1 MVSPETEVAS
11 PHQNLMKTLEKA
23 AATAFKETQTD
34 TGQSAPETKVEV
46 KQAEPIVEKPVAET
60 KVETPVKEE
69 VKKAETKKSE
79 KKPKFWESKEKVS
92 EGTPKVETTDWSAK
106 LKETEAT
113 YAKRIAELESKLNS
127 ESYKRFEEVSEGG
140 NIDDLLADIANTN
153 PNKKSF
159 DQLLKDRTVRSLAK
173 MYGEDKITDELIEE
187 QLELVKSKDA
197 VTLDEM
203 VESEKRF
210 QMENYNSKVDKFKS
224 PKTKEAE
231 SFAKDL
237 ETYHKEIVGKEIHGL
252 PVAQDRHKRMENL
265 IESYSKGEKQLK
277 GQDLYDALFF
287 LEHKGEIFDN
297 VLETYGTA
305 SIDEAVA
312 QVKGTEIRVGNTI
325 TGEMGIAKTQAET
338 DYEAM
343 RAKIGQTA
351 KLMEQKAAEGKR

>member
-1 MVSPETEVAS
+1 MVSPETEVVT
-11 PHQNLMKTLEKA
+11 PHQSLMKTLEKA
-23 AATAFKETQTD
+23 AGTVFKETQSD
-34 TGQSAPETKVEV
+34 TGQNELETKVEAT
-46 KQAEPIVEKPVAET
+46 KAEPIEKVAET
-60 KVETPVKEE
+60 KVEAPVKEE
-69 VKKAETKKSE
+69 VKKADVKKAE
-79 KKPKFWESKEKVS
+79 KKPKFWESKEKSAEAPTATEV
-92 EGTPKVETTDWSAK
+92 VDWASK
-106 LKETEAT
+106 LKETETT

-127 ESYKRFEEVSEGG
+127 EAYKRFEEVSEGG

-173 MYGEDKITDELIEE
+173 MYGEDKITEDLIEE

-210 QMENYNSKVDKFKS
+210 QMENYNSKIEKFKS

-231 SFAKDL
+231 NFAKDL
-237 ETYHKEIVGKEIHGL
+237 ETYHKDIVGKEIHGL
-252 PVAQDRHKRMENL
+252 PVAADRHKRMENL

-305 SIDEAVA
+305 SVDEAVA
-312 QVKGTEIRVGNTI
+312 QVKGSELRVGNTI
-325 TGEMGIAKTQAET
+325 TGEMGVAETQAER
-338 DYEAM
+338 DYKNM
-343 RAKIGQTA
+343 RSKIGQTA
-351 KLMEQKAAEGKR
+351 KLIEQKAAEKK

>member
-1 MVSPETEVAS
+1 MVNPQTQVVEET
-11 PHQNLMKTLEKA
+11 PHGNLMKTLERA
-23 AATAFKETQTD
+23 AAAKQLENQAD
-34 TGQSAPETKVEV
+34 TGQSAPETK
-46 KQAEPIVEKPVAET
+46 AET
-60 KVETPVKEE
+60 KVAEQPKVVEQKVAEE
-69 VKKAETKKSE
+69 KVEAAKPEVIKKE
-79 KKPKFWESKEKVS
+79 KKPKFWESKDAVVKKEAPIV
-92 EGTPKVETTDWSAK
+92 DWESK
-106 LKETEAT
+106 LKETEST

-173 MYGEDKITDELIEE
+173 MYGEDKITEDLIEE
-187 QLELVKSKDA
+187 QLDLVKSKDA

-210 QMENYNSKVDKFKS
+210 QMETYNSKIDKFKS

-231 SFAKDL
+231 MLASDL
-237 ETYHKEIVGKEIHGL
+237 ESYHKEVIGKEIHGL
-252 PVAQDRHKRMENL
+252 PVADDRHKRMTNL

-287 LEHKGEIFDN
+287 LEHKAEIFDN

-305 SIDEAVA
+305 SVDEAVA
-312 QVKGTEIRVGNTI
+312 QVKGSEIRVGNTI
-325 TGEMGIAKTQAET
+325 TGEMGVAKTREER
-338 DYEAM
+338 DYENM
-343 RAKIGQTA
+343 RSKIGETA
-351 KLMEQKAAEGKR
+351 RLMEQKFAERK